1 MTLLPD
7 FIHLR
12 WLRPGLSASERALGL
27 AILSPA
33 EITRADSDSF
43 VAGRMLLRTLA
54 GEILGIEAQAVPL
67 SATCPDCGGP
77 HGQPRIAGLAVSL
90 SRCATA
96 VVAVAALKGSV
107 GVDVEPRQGSA
118 ERAAAIMEVAGPGS
132 IRAIQR
138 WTSVEA
144 ALKADGRGLRLDPR
158 NVGVTADRA
167 TLGDARYELWHPEP
181 APDLQVTVAWRA
193 SAPAGHIDSAIVV
206 AMSAG

>member
-7 FIHLR
+7 FIQLR
-12 WLRPGLSASERALGL
+12 WVRPDLRASERTLGL

-33 EITRADSDSF
+33 ELTRADSDSF
-43 VAGRMLLRTLA
+43 IMGRMLLRTLA
-54 GEILGIEAQAVPL
+54 GEILGIDPQAVPL
-67 SATCPDCGGP
+67 SATCPDCGAP
-77 HGQPRIAGLAVSL
+77 HGEPRIPGLAVSL

-96 VVAVAALKGSV
+96 VVAVAALEGSV

-118 ERAAAIMEVAGPGS
+118 ERAAAIEEVAGMGS

-158 NVGVTADRA
+158 HVDVTADSA

-193 SAPAGHIDSAIVV
+193 STPAGDIDSAIVV
-206 AMSAG
+206 AISPR